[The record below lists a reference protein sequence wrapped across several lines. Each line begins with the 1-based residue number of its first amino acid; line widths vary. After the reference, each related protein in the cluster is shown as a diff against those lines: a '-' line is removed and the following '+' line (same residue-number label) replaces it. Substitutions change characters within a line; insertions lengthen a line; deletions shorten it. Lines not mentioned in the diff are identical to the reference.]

1 MDDKFIPILFMGLQ
15 QKIYRELKEWDE
27 YTSYL
32 YGYVLGDGNLQKGIP
47 RFVIDSKD
55 VDHME
60 KMADVIG
67 TKPYYSKSH
76 EGVAI
81 ISVTSSI
88 YYEKMLDWG
97 LVPNKSNVGCVLNRI
112 PDEDNFR
119 HFIRGLMDSDGCVSV
134 RTQKKG
140 FTWFIEGHPS
150 YMNQFREKL
159 PFNYQI
165 KPGRNG
171 KNVNFNTENLTE
183 LVKIYH
189 WLYDN
194 ATIFMDRKKSRFD
207 KVINHSNNNS
217 RGRKQ
222 KALEYWSQHVDELEK
237 LTIIKT
243 NQEIAD
249 LMNIG
254 YGTAFA
260 IMKQL
265 GVK

>member
-32 YGYVLGDGNLQKGIP
+32 YGYVLGDGNLQRERP

-55 VDHME
+55 IDHME
-60 KMADVIG
+60 NLSRLIG
-67 TKPYYSKSH
+67 TRVYYPNNH
-76 EGVAI
+76 YGEARI
-81 ISVTSSI
+81 AVTSTI
-88 YYEKMLDWG
+88 YCNKMLDWG
-97 LVPNKSNVGCVLNRI
+97 LVPGKSKEGCLLNKI
-112 PDEDNFR
+112 PDGDNFN
-119 HFIRGLMDSDGCVSV
+119 HFIRGLFDSDGCLSV
-134 RTQKKG
+134 RTQKSG
-140 FTWFIEGHPS
+140 FVWLIEGHPS
-150 YMNQFREKL
+150 YMNQFKDRL
-159 PFNYQI
+159 PFRFQT
-165 KPGRNG
+165 KLGTNG

-194 ATIFMDRKKSRFD
+194 ATIFMDRKKLRFD
-207 KVINHSNNNS
+207 KVINHCETSS

-249 LMNIG
+249 LMNVG